1 MSARLGF
8 IKNGVTWLEQVFGLR
23 PDEQPDNVC
32 LDTVQPVVDV
42 TQASWPRVIHAL
54 KDVQNFPVGSF
65 TIIGP
70 LLETTVPDLRRPLF
84 QTPGPG
90 WTSILTEVTINVVP
104 AAVDAAVQFAL
115 RSAGNPDVPA
125 PAMTL
130 RALGFPVGAARTYL
144 SQGGQDAALFSAGV
158 SDTAALLFRPMT
170 IVPFGW
176 SLAIGLIGAGAVG
189 SAQFYVQHLPPGL
202 SYPY

>member
-1 MSARLGF
+1 MSARLAF

-54 KDVQNFPVGSF
+54 KDVQNFAPGGF

-70 LLETTVPDLRRPLF
+70 LLEVTVPNLQRPLF

-90 WTSILTEVTINVVP
+90 WTSILTEVTINAVP
-104 AAVDAAVQFAL
+104 AAVDAGVLFSL
-115 RSAGNPDVPA
+115 RAGPNADVPA
-125 PAMTL
+125 PAMSL

-144 SQGGQDAALFSAGV
+144 SQGGQDAALVSAGT

-176 SLAIGLIGAGAVG
+176 SLALALVGAGAVG